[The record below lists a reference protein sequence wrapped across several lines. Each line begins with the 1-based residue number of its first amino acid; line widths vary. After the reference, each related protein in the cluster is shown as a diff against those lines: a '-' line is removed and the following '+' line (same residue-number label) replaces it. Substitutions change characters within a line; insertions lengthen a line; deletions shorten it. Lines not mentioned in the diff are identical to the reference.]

1 MLWQVIL
8 HGRQVHFQ
16 HSYSLLEL
24 AFSPKKPRCALHFEC
39 ALYFKCYFCAL
50 YKGINIQELLITNTN
65 LFIRIHAF
73 SGRFNDVTTRSCF
86 SVVAVGRLLPTRKV
100 WALYYKIMMTD
111 FHSIVFIP
119 KMSTLHS
126 SECFGFFLSFHGN
139 TDFTKNVRRLE
150 ISHNFR
156 RMIWNKMGWKSNRN
170 KGQNHIYYLAIN
182 EWG

>member
-24 AFSPKKPRCALHFEC
+24 AFSPKKPRWALHFKC

-50 YKGINIQELLITNTN
+50 YKGRNIQELLITNTN

-100 WALYYKIMMTD
+100 
-111 FHSIVFIP
+111 
-119 KMSTLHS
+119 
-126 SECFGFFLSFHGN
+126 
-139 TDFTKNVRRLE
+139 
-150 ISHNFR
+150 
-156 RMIWNKMGWKSNRN
+156 
-170 KGQNHIYYLAIN
+170 
-182 EWG
+182 